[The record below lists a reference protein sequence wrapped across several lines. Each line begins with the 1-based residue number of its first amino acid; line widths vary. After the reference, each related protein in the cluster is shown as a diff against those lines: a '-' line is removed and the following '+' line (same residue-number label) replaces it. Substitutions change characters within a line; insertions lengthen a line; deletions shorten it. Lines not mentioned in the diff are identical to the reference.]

1 MGYLEDIGRVYQA
14 GGMEVR
20 HWRMEGGIVVK
31 RLCLVVCAALM
42 AASCALAAEIT
53 SVKAR
58 QRYPW
63 NGLVD
68 IDVTVK
74 DAAGALAASP
84 GRYSFR
90 VSACDEASGQ
100 TVLATDDALEMAAP
114 TAGEQRLVWNLAKN
128 APALKTDRLVFQ
140 VELRRVSGALPLY
153 WVVDLSGGP
162 TAERYPMTAL
172 DAPPPGGWSDL
183 FKTSRLVLRR
193 IDPGT
198 FIMGQTPEEVVR
210 DVVSDSE
217 TPHRVTLT
225 QFYYIGV
232 FEITRSQWELVMGKT
247 KDPYTGGMA
256 SYASS
261 PLPKEGISYDDICG
275 TTVGAAWPEQ
285 DGVDAESFLGKLR
298 AKTGGA
304 RFDLPTEAQ
313 WEYACRAGTRT
324 ALNSGKPLTNPAVC
338 ANLEEV
344 ARCNG
349 NCGYQVGNDK
359 EGNKIGFAGYFFT
372 GDSTL
377 VSGFKGYR
385 GTAPVGSYLPNAWG
399 LYDMHGNVW
408 EWCRDW
414 YNGEK
419 AESASAAVDP
429 KGGVSGTW
437 RSMRGGNW
445 MYPARYCTSGSRVGQ
460 GSNGSSGFLLGDVDK
475 VDIGFRVILRP

>member
-1 MGYLEDIGRVYQA
+1 M
-14 GGMEVR
+14 
-20 HWRMEGGIVVK
+20 WRMEGGFAVK
-31 RLCLVVCAALM
+31 RFCLVVCAALM
-42 AASCALAAEIT
+42 AACALAAEIT

-90 VSACDEASGQ
+90 VSARDEASGQ

-210 DVVSDSE
+210 EYVVGDSE

-232 FEITRSQWELVMGKT
+232 FEITKSQWELVMGKT
-247 KDPYTGGMA
+247 ENPNTGATA

-261 PLPKEGISYDDICG
+261 PFPKGGVSYNDICG

-324 ALNSGKPLTNPAVC
+324 ALNSGKPLTSWTVC
-338 ANLEEV
+338 TNLEEV

-349 NCGYQVGNDK
+349 NCGYQV
-359 EGNKIGFAGYFFT
+359 E
-372 GDSTL
+372 S
-377 VSGFKGYR
+377 SGFVGAMDDLRWILGFRGYY
-385 GTAPVGSYLPNAWG
+385 GSAPVGSYLPNAWG
-399 LYDMHGNVW
+399 LYDMHGNVA

-414 YNGEK
+414 YDWE
-419 AESASAAVDP
+419 AEQSAQAVVDP
-429 KGGVSGTW
+429 KGDASGTS
-437 RSMRGGNW
+437 RAIRGGTW
-445 MYPARYCTSGSRVGQ
+445 GMPAEYCSSGSRGGCSPDSVSAVTWGEAPA
-460 GSNGSSGFLLGDVDK
+460 
-475 VDIGFRVILRP
+475 GFRVVLRP